1 MEEKI
6 YKNRMLILL
15 NVVMMTFMATLDSS
29 IVNVA
34 LPMMAEKLSVSTEA
48 IAWVVTA
55 YLIVIATTILIFG
68 KLGDII
74 GKIRVFKYG
83 IAIFTIG
90 SLMCGLA
97 NSFTVLVM
105 ARIIQAVGAA
115 GAMATNQGIITQV
128 FPRNERG
135 RALGMAGTSVALGS
149 LVGPPLGGFI
159 VSVLSWKYIFLINI
173 PIGIFALIMGA
184 RVLPAIEKF
193 TKEKFDIKG
202 ALLIIIVILTL
213 FGSLIRGEDLGY
225 TKPII
230 ITGLVIAALS
240 MIMFIKIEK
249 RMSEPLLQLEIFK
262 NMLFSLS
269 LLCAFISF
277 VAISCSNIIQPFYLQ
292 NVMNLSPAV
301 TGLILMAFP
310 MILAIVAPI
319 SGYLSD
325 IIGSEILTF
334 LGLTLTSVGLFLM
347 STLNQH
353 SSILTL
359 VTFVIIMSIGN
370 GLFQSPNT
378 SLIMSTVTTNRL
390 GIAGS
395 VNALVRNL
403 GMVFGIS
410 MATTLLYNRMSHK
423 LGYDVNDYIPG
434 QEDAFIYGMK
444 VVFITAGVLCI
455 IGALLTAYRLYAK
468 RAKVKRSVRDTQ

>member
-6 YKNRMLILL
+6 YKNRMLILV
-15 NVVMMTFMATLDSS
+15 NVVIMTFMATLDSS

-34 LPMMAEKLSVSTEA
+34 LPVMAEKLVVSTES
-48 IAWVVTA
+48 IAWVVTV

-74 GKIRVFKYG
+74 GKTRIFKFG
-83 IAIFTIG
+83 IALFTLG
-90 SLMCGLA
+90 SFMCGMA
-97 NSFTVLVM
+97 NSFHFLVF
-105 ARIIQAVGAA
+105 ARAIQAVGAA

-128 FPRNERG
+128 FPKNERG
-135 RALGMAGTSVALGS
+135 RALGIAGMTVALGS
-149 LVGPPLGGFI
+149 LTGPPLGGFI
-159 VSVLSWKYIFLINI
+159 VSVLNWNYIFLINI
-173 PIGIFALIMGA
+173 PIGILALMLGA
-184 RVLPAIEKF
+184 KILPTSDKY

-202 ALLIIIVILTL
+202 AILIIIVILML

-225 TKPII
+225 TNPFII
-230 ITGLVIAALS
+230 GALVIALLS
-240 MIMFIKIEK
+240 LVIFIKVERK
-249 RMSEPLLQLEIFK
+249 RSAPLLQLEIFK

-277 VAISCSNIIQPFYLQ
+277 VAISCANIIQPFYLQ

-310 MILAIVAPI
+310 MILAVVAPI

-334 LGLTLTSVGLFLM
+334 LGLTLTSIGLFLM
-347 STLNQH
+347 STLNQY
-353 SSILTL
+353 SNILNL
-359 VTFVIIMSIGN
+359 VIFVVIMSLGN

-378 SLIMSTVTTNRL
+378 SLIMSTVTSNRL

-444 VVFITAGVLCI
+444 VVFITAGILCI

-468 RAKVKRSVRDTQ
+468 RAKVKRCPRKIS

>member
-1 MEEKI
+1 
-6 YKNRMLILL
+6 MLILL